1 MPIFRGE
8 IEGMHPKFAEG
19 SEARVVADAEAAFR
33 MGEPRV
39 VYTEEDDKVIE
50 EFVRRHG

>member
-8 IEGMHPKFAEG
+8 IEGMHPDFAEG
-19 SEARVVADAEAAFR
+19 SRARVVVNAEAAFG
-33 MGEPRV
+33 MDEPRV